1 MQPVH
6 FLDPMKQKLQNSNQ
20 PGFVVDTYLQMTRFV
35 GAFADGHLN
44 LLILLGEPGLAKS
57 QTVRRVMRD
66 ACWIEGNATAFGVY
80 TAAWNHRDRVIVL
93 DDVDSLYSDRN
104 AVRLLKTLCQ
114 TDPVK
119 RVSWQTASAALDKQG
134 IPRTFET
141 TSRVVIIA
149 NEWRTLDKNVAAVQ
163 DRGHIIRFEPS
174 ATEVHREVRS
184 WFSDDE
190 IYEWFGQHLSLII
203 KPSMRQYVRAAELK
217 AAGLDWQ
224 SMLLQETLP
233 ATTSLVAKLKSDRR
247 LSTESE
253 RVQEFVRRGGGCRAT
268 YFNHAKRLRGRI
280 TPDKD
285 VPR

>member
-6 FLDPMKQKLQNSNQ
+6 FLDPMKQKLQISNQ
-20 PGFVVDTYLQMTRFV
+20 PGFVVDTYQQMTRFV

-119 RVSWQTASAALDKQG
+119 RVSWQTASAASTNRAFRERSRQPAASLSS
-134 IPRTFET
+134 RTNGGRSIRMSLLFRT
-141 TSRVVIIA
+141 VATSFDLSHQQPKFT
-149 NEWRTLDKNVAAVQ
+149 EKFVAGFQ
-163 DRGHIIRFEPS
+163 MMKFTNGS
-174 ATEVHREVRS
+174 ASICH
-184 WFSDDE
+184 
-190 IYEWFGQHLSLII
+190 
-203 KPSMRQYVRAAELK
+203 
-217 AAGLDWQ
+217 
-224 SMLLQETLP
+224 
-233 ATTSLVAKLKSDRR
+233 
-247 LSTESE
+247 
-253 RVQEFVRRGGGCRAT
+253 
-268 YFNHAKRLRGRI
+268 
-280 TPDKD
+280 
-285 VPR
+285 